1 MRIPSQYNEDSL
13 YRRGRGRDESAK
25 NQRRLVRLVIA
36 LALVVVVMNQAS
48 KPAIYQT
55 FFAPQESAPGH
66 WKTSPSRS
74 ATAIDPNQPAPANP
88 TPIAPEAPIAPEDR
102 AVAHLLTQ
110 ELLPTDQREWVVGLS
125 RWQSGR
131 PVDAIP
137 STIETI
143 LDRLATVQNASD
155 EQRMAWQAM
164 LESFMKTTIVGNQ
177 ASTPTTADRPRV
189 AAFLAAL
196 DDAAASR
203 VVDGSVWRS
212 GDFDSFY
219 RYLDQAGGLSE
230 TGIAATG
237 VLPLLQQ
244 PDVFRNQL
252 VRVHGGV
259 ARAERID
266 ARENPYGITEYWQ
279 LWLRPSDGADRPLV
293 AIVAAVSAPVESVG
307 RQGITDLS
315 PQVTIVGTFL
325 KRLAYESA
333 MGADLAP
340 VVVGRIVVAPVS
352 ENEVVHRV
360 EQGDD
365 FQRRLWMT
373 ATLASLIGF
382 TLAAVTIWR
391 TSAMSKRA
399 RELRSAHRKEPD
411 EFLNSLGKSTN
422 HVAASNEVQG

>member
-1 MRIPSQYNEDSL
+1 MRIPSQFNEDSL
-13 YRRGRGRDESAK
+13 YRRGRGRNDSAK

-55 FFAPQESAPGH
+55 FFAPQASAPGDLNP
-66 WKTSPSRS
+66 SPSR
-74 ATAIDPNQPAPANP
+74 AAAAIDPNRAIPAI
-88 TPIAPEAPIAPEDR
+88 PIPIAPEDR

-137 STIETI
+137 STIEAI
-143 LDRLATVQNASD
+143 LDRLAILQNASD
-155 EQRMAWQAM
+155 EQRLAWQAM
-164 LESFMKTTIVGNQ
+164 IESFMKTTMVENQ
-177 ASTPTTADRPRV
+177 GSTPATADQPRV

-196 DDAAASR
+196 DDLAASR

-219 RYLDQAGGLSE
+219 RYLDQAGGLSQ

-252 VRVHGGV
+252 VRIHGGV

-293 AIVAAVSAPVESVG
+293 AIVADVPVPVESVG
-307 RQGITDLS
+307 RQEITDLS
-315 PQVTIVGTFL
+315 PRVTVVGTFL

-352 ENEVVHRV
+352 KNEVVNRV
-360 EQGDD
+360 ESGDD
-365 FQRRLWMT
+365 FQRRLWIA

-382 TLAAVTIWR
+382 ALAAATIWR

-399 RELRSAHRKEPD
+399 RELRTAHRKEPD
-411 EFLNSLGKSTN
+411 EFLNSLEKSTD
-422 HVAASNEVQG
+422 HGTSANEVPG